1 MRENVDLERDILL
14 YLEENDV
21 NNEGFRKN
29 DFLNFIKNSDFEE
42 LFVLKHCRLLEE
54 RGYINFSTQPG
65 DDNPF
70 CLYHVGPIKAKGY
83 DFIASTRDNK
93 TWNKIKDKLVDKGFD
108 ATITVAVDNLL
119 PLIVK
124 SMLM

>member
-21 NNEGFRKN
+21 NNEGFGEN
-29 DFLNFIKNSDFEE
+29 DFLNFIKNSDFQE

-54 RGYINFSTQPG
+54 RGYINFSTQAASN
-65 DDNPF
+65 NPF
-70 CLYHVGPIKAKGY
+70 YYYHIGPIKAKGY

-93 TWNKIKDKLVDKGFD
+93 TWNKIKDKLADKGID
-108 ATITVAVDNLL
+108 AAITVAFNNVL
-119 PLIVK
+119 PLIIK
-124 SMLM
+124 SMLV